1 MGVETVYQEKALADL
16 QSVWRNIF
24 MGRRSRIEW
33 ACWTWQPDAPK
44 RRNG

>member
-16 QSVWRNIF
+16 RSVWRNIF
-24 MGRRSRIEW
+24 MGRKITNRMGLLDV
-33 ACWTWQPDAPK
+33 AHDAPK